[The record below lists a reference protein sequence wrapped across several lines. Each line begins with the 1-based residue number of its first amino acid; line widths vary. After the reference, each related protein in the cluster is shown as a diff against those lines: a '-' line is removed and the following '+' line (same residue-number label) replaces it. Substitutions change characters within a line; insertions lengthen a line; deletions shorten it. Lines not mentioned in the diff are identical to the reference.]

1 MNDIILEAYNLSKTY
16 YLENE
21 TINVL
26 QDTNLKVRRGSFVVI
41 CGPSGSGKSTLLN
54 ILGSLDRPTGGKVT
68 FDSVDIFSHDDN
80 RLSTIRN
87 QKMGFVFQFHHLL
100 AEFTCLENVALP
112 VLVNGGSPSLA
123 AKKAQSLLDK
133 FDIGDKG
140 QRLPDEISGGERQRV
155 AIARAMINDPLIIFA
170 DEPTGN
176 LDEENTNKLLE
187 VFLNLKNDGRTII
200 LVTHALD
207 IARKGTDVYNLKERR
222 LYAMR

>member
-1 MNDIILEAYNLSKTY
+1 MSDVILEASSISKTY
-16 YLENE
+16 FLENE

-54 ILGSLDRPTGGKVT
+54 ILGSLDRPTDGQVT
-68 FDSVDIFSHDDN
+68 FDSVDIFSHDDI
-80 RLSTIRN
+80 RLSAIRN
-87 QKMGFVFQFHHLL
+87 QKMGFVFQFHHLM

-112 VLVNGGSPSLA
+112 ALVNGGSPSIA
-123 AKKAQSLLDK
+123 AKKAQILLDK

-140 QRLPDEISGGERQRV
+140 KRLPDEISGGERQRV

-176 LDEENTNKLLE
+176 LDEDNTNKLLE
-187 VFLNLKNDGRTII
+187 VFQNLKSDGRTIV

-207 IARKGTDVYNLKERR
+207 IARRGTDVYNLKERK
-222 LYAMR
+222 LNAMR